1 MNRLHKK
8 CFIAS
13 TGVHLLLAL
22 ILLVGPAFLSSK
34 AKVEETQYLEFI
46 PSRLVDGPVHAG
58 GGATAP
64 RVQTP
69 TPPQPA
75 PAPRQPDPPPER
87 EPDPPRHVATPQS
100 DPDPDPVPSRRRPAI
115 STTPVVRKSNSK
127 TTSKTTTATDN
138 RDQQVSDNRRRAAAL
153 ISQAKN
159 SLRSDLSSS
168 TEVVMPGE
176 GFGEAY
182 ASYASAVKS
191 VYEQAWIPPEDT
203 TDDNAITK
211 VTVTIGN
218 TGKVLSASI
227 IRPSGETVVDR
238 SVQRTLDRVTFIA
251 PFPEGA
257 KEKQRTY
264 TINFNLKAKR
274 GLG

>member
-1 MNRLHKK
+1 
-8 CFIAS
+8 
-13 TGVHLLLAL
+13 
-22 ILLVGPAFLSSK
+22 
-34 AKVEETQYLEFI
+34 
-46 PSRLVDGPVHAG
+46 
-58 GGATAP
+58 
-64 RVQTP
+64 
-69 TPPQPA
+69 
-75 PAPRQPDPPPER
+75 
-87 EPDPPRHVATPQS
+87 
-100 DPDPDPVPSRRRPAI
+100 
-115 STTPVVRKSNSK
+115 VVRKSNSK

-153 ISQAKN
+153 ISQTAN
-159 SLRSDLSSS
+159 SLRDLSSS
-168 TEVVMPGE
+168 TEIVMPGE

-182 ASYASAVKS
+182 ASYASAVRS
-191 VYEQAWIPPEDT
+191 VYERNWIPPEDT

-238 SVQRTLDRVTFIA
+238 SVQRTLDRVTFIR
-251 PFPEGA
+251 PFPDGS
-257 KEKQRTY
+257 KDKQRTY

>member
-58 GGATAP
+58 GGAPAP

-69 TPPQPA
+69 TPPQPPPPAA
-75 PAPRQPDPPPER
+75 PDDPPPQR
-87 EPDPPRHVATPQS
+87 EPDPSRHVAAPQS
-100 DPDPDPVPSRRRPAI
+100 VPDPDPVPTRRRPAI
-115 STTPVVRKSNSK
+115 STTPVERKSNSK
-127 TTSKTTTATDN
+127 TTSKTATATDN

-176 GFGEAY
+176 GVGEAY

-191 VYEQAWIPPEDT
+191 VYEREWIPPEDT

-211 VTVTIGN
+211 VTVTIGS